1 MVISEGSMKGDL
13 KSGWIWVKAYQKILK
28 SGRIVCH
35 NMSATKQS
43 RLVSI
48 PKSDLDSLKATI
60 ETLEN
65 EYVMDRLER
74 SEQDIQNGRVRN
86 VREFLKELWLPPD
99 EGSRKIKVSTI
110 SNKAMKCPICGK
122 ENSSPPIKEWTFNV
136 FQVSRYK
143 CSECGDHFNTYV
155 GEKNTYTIPRSS

>member
-1 MVISEGSMKGDL
+1 
-13 KSGWIWVKAYQKILK
+13 
-28 SGRIVCH
+28 
-35 NMSATKQS
+35 MSATKQS

-86 VREFLKELWLPPD
+86 VREFLKEL
-99 EGSRKIKVSTI
+99 
-110 SNKAMKCPICGK
+110 
-122 ENSSPPIKEWTFNV
+122 
-136 FQVSRYK
+136 
-143 CSECGDHFNTYV
+143 
-155 GEKNTYTIPRSS
+155 